1 MDPLGLGIA
10 MLLAFRFFLV
20 LLFVGQIW
28 IEIDLGELVNQ
39 IRQHERV
46 WIIWIEEAA
55 ALLGKIGFVRFL
67 VDGEEQFFFEREQ
80 FFLARIPVK
89 RKLGFID
96 GAALV
101 RIFHHPQKLLIA
113 R

>member
-10 MLLAFRFFLV
+10 MLLALRFFLIF
-20 LLFVGQIW
+20 LFRCKYLVQ
-28 IEIDLGELVNQ
+28 IDLGELADQ
-39 IRQHERV
+39 IRQYECV

-55 ALLGKIGFVRFL
+55 PLLGKIGFVRFL
-67 VDGEEQFFFEREQ
+67 IDGEEQFFLEREQ
-80 FFLARIPVK
+80 FFLARILVK

-101 RIFHHPQKLLIA
+101 RIFHHP
-113 R
+113 